1 MTTFKRLV
9 AISLLRSFMMTFAF
23 AAPAGAHADLFGNSA
38 ASRVLTDD
46 SVQPIHAGMK
56 ASEVL
61 EIIGAPLRKVRFE
74 RTATTAWDYRFRDSW
89 GYRAEFSVIVDD
101 NGIVVSKVSIRQDS

>member
-1 MTTFKRLV
+1 MTTFKRFV
-9 AISLLRSFMMTFAF
+9 AISLLRSFMVTFAF
-23 AAPAGAHADLFGNSA
+23 AAPAGAHADFGNST
-38 ASRVLTDD
+38 ASRLLTDD

-56 ASEVL
+56 ASKVL
-61 EIIGAPLRKVRFE
+61 EIIGAPFRKVRFE